1 MDATGVTQQYYI
13 AAGSSP
19 SDDRVRVLKYGTCF
33 AVFNRYGDMEPFGL
47 GEHGI
52 FFHGTRYLSELA
64 LMLWRSRSLLLSST
78 VKSDNFV
85 FTADL
90 ANVDV
95 SENQQVVIPRG
106 TVHIVRSRFLWQNVA
121 YEEFNIC
128 NYGLT
133 RIDLPLSIAFA
144 ADYADI
150 FEVRGTQRER
160 RGRRLDDEIKKDS
173 ITMTYE
179 GLDHIVRQT
188 RIECKPAPTHI
199 GGSELRFEVSLDP
212 AQAVSFHLSVSCDPK
227 AGDPKSRH
235 FATGY
240 DRALVSAESELKAA
254 SATICK
260 ISSSND
266 RFNRWIKRSIADVE
280 MMTLGNPETNYPY
293 AGVPWFSTVFGRDGI
308 ITALEMLW
316 VAPWIARGVL
326 EYLASTQA
334 TEVDP
339 ENEAQP
345 GKILH
350 ETRRGEMANLGE
362 VPFGRYYGS
371 VDSTPLFVML
381 AGAYLDYTQDC
392 EFLQKLWPHVDL
404 ALHWIDRYGDVD
416 GDGFVEYAR
425 HGEKGLIQQG
435 WKDSNDSV
443 FHSDGTLAE
452 APVALCEVQG
462 YVYAAKK
469 AAARICGALGDNGR
483 QFTLEN
489 EAAEIQRHFEEA
501 FWCED
506 ISTYALAL
514 DGRKK
519 ACRVRTSNPGHCL
532 YSGISS
538 PRKAQLVA
546 HTLMSR
552 DMFNGFGVR
561 TVGSREARYNPLS
574 YHNGSVWP
582 HDNAIVA
589 AGMARYGFRHFAGR
603 ILMGLLDVSNTVDLH
618 RLPELFCGVDRRH
631 GEGPVLY
638 PVACSPQSWAA
649 GSVLMLLESCLGIS
663 IDVPKVDVPKVA
675 VPKNDSPRNDDHG
688 KEKDN
693 QKWRLI
699 LNRPY
704 LPEGIPQ
711 LWLRGLCVGD
721 SRLNLLL
728 ERDSDTVRVQILE
741 KQGHAEV
748 VIE

>member
-19 SDDRVRVLKYGTCF
+19 SDDRVRVLKYGACF
-33 AVFNRYGDMEPFGL
+33 AVFNRYGDIEPFGL

-52 FFHGTRYLSELA
+52 FFHGTRHLSELA
-64 LMLWRSRSLLLSST
+64 LMLWQSRPLLLSST
-78 VKSDNFV
+78 VKSNFV

-106 TVHIVRSRFLWQNVA
+106 TLHLVRSRFLWQDVA
-121 YEEFNIC
+121 YEEFNIF
-128 NYGLT
+128 NYGLK

-144 ADYADI
+144 ADFADI
-150 FEVRGTQRER
+150 FEVRGTRREQ

-173 ITMTYE
+173 IAMTYE

-188 RIECKPAPTHI
+188 RIECKPAPAYI
-199 GGSELRFEVSLDP
+199 GASELRFEVSLDP
-212 AQAVSFHLSVSCDPK
+212 AHAISFHLSIRCDPK
-227 AGDPKSRH
+227 ASDSRSH

-240 DRALVSAESELKAA
+240 DRALVAAESEIKAA

-266 RFNRWIKRSIADVE
+266 RFNRWLKRSIADVE

-316 VAPWIARGVL
+316 VAPWIAKGVL
-326 EYLASTQA
+326 EYLASAQA
-334 TEVDP
+334 TEVDL

-381 AGAYLDYTQDC
+381 AGAYLDYTQDR
-392 EFLQKLWPHVDL
+392 EFLQKIWPHVDL
-404 ALHWIDRYGDVD
+404 ALQWIDRYGDID

-443 FHSDGTLAE
+443 FHADGTLAE

-462 YVYAAKK
+462 YVYAAKM
-469 AAARICGALGDNGR
+469 AGGRICGALGDDDR
-483 QFTLEN
+483 QATLKN
-489 EAAEIQRHFEEA
+489 EAAEIQSRFDEA

-519 ACRVRTSNPGHCL
+519 ACRVRASNPGHCL
-532 YSGISS
+532 YSGIASQ
-538 PRKAQLVA
+538 PRAQLVA

-589 AGMARYGFRHFAGR
+589 AGMARYGFREFAGR
-603 ILMGLLDVSNTVDLH
+603 ILIGLLDVSNTVDLH

-663 IDVPKVDVPKVA
+663 IDAPKVDVL
-675 VPKNDSPRNDDHG
+675 KNDSHSKESRRNDGHG
-688 KEKDN
+688 KN
-693 QKWRLI
+693 SRTWRLI

-704 LPEGIPQ
+704 LPEGIPR
-711 LWLRGLCVGD
+711 LSLRGLCVGD
-721 SRLNLLL
+721 SRLNLLF

-741 KQGHAEV
+741 KQGQAEV